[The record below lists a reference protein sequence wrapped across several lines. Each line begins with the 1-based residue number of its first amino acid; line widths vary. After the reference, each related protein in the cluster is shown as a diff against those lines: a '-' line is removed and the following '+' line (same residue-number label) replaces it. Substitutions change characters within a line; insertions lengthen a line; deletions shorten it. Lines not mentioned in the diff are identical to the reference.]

1 MYDTFSEL
9 LSQHCSALELVAGVR
24 MVGGRRT
31 KGSTDGAPKK
41 DKRINLRVTSEQYQH
56 LLTEAGGK
64 TTVSDLVLSKVFG
77 GGMRNH
83 DTLRQVAAL
92 HDLGMSLR
100 SLSQNP
106 FASKLHIQ
114 AALVRVREL
123 ISALAKQLP

>member
-1 MYDTFSEL
+1 MT
-9 LSQHCSALELVAGVR
+9 
-24 MVGGRRT
+24 GRG
-31 KGSTDGAPKK
+31 KKSSPDAPPKK

-64 TTVSDLVLSKVFG
+64 TTVSDLVLSRVFG

-106 FASKLHIQ
+106 SAPKQHIQ
-114 AALVRVREL
+114 AALVRVREM

>member
-1 MYDTFSEL
+1 VYDTFNEL

-24 MVGGRRT
+24 TMRGRRT
-31 KGSTDGAPKK
+31 NSSAQASPKK

-64 TTVSDLVLSKVFG
+64 TTVSDLVLSKMFG

-106 FASKLHIQ
+106 SASKLHIQ
-114 AALVRVREL
+114 AALVRVREM
-123 ISALAKQLP
+123 ISSLAKQLP